1 MLIDRHKFAKAMDL
15 FYHVIE
21 IHNTMVNFATSDDF
35 SIQDISNKFGVEE
48 QIVVGRD
55 MENKREEF
63 RRFIINMCDK
73 VIREKKR
80 ELRKLG
86 VNIDKPD
93 VIAGASAITL
103 PGRVVYPDREERG

>member
-48 QIVVGRD
+48 QIIINRD

-103 PGRVVYPDREERG
+103 PGRLVYPDREERG